1 MAREPI
7 WADEAIALA
16 IHGRQISEHGGD
28 RGVCDTALLSSA
40 LAKPRNLFEY
50 SPQEADI
57 PRLAAAYLYGIVN
70 NHPFIDGNKRTG
82 LVVCGVF
89 LRLNGKHLTASL
101 PELYAMV
108 MAVASGEMDE
118 EEIAE
123 FIRTHT
129 QTMNERE

>member
-1 MAREPI
+1 MAQEPL
-7 WADEAIALA
+7 WVGEPVALA
-16 IHGRQISEHGGD
+16 IHGRQISEHGGAV
-28 RGVCDTALLSSA
+28 GVSDETLLSSA

-57 PRLAAAYLYGIVN
+57 ARLAAAYLYGIVN

-89 LRLNGKHLTASL
+89 LRLNGQRVVASL
-101 PELYAMV
+101 PELYTLV
-108 MAVASGEMDE
+108 MTTASGEIDE

-123 FIRTHT
+123 FLRAHC
-129 QTMNERE
+129 RVDL